1 MDDSLTKTD
10 INNLT
15 PEQDIFALQIT
26 LCLFPLRAKI
36 LYIQDI
42 YTVQLPYN
50 NNDSI
55 KDIVG
60 VSQVVEG
67 AKCCDFEDHLQGK
80 QAGEDDVAD
89 LQNISELVWLKA
101 QNDK

>member
-1 MDDSLTKTD
+1 ML
-10 INNLT
+10 
-15 PEQDIFALQIT
+15 
-26 LCLFPLRAKI
+26 
-36 LYIQDI
+36 
-42 YTVQLPYN
+42 LPYN
-50 NNDSI
+50 NNHSI

-67 AKCCDFEDHLQGK
+67 AKRCDFEDHLQGK

-89 LQNISELVWLKA
+89 LQNISELFWLKA